1 MIMQLA
7 TNNNVLFT
15 QKKKKKNTRVAK
27 VPKVAFEFT

>member
-1 MIMQLA
+1 MVMQLA

-15 QKKKKKNTRVAK
+15 QKKKNTRVAK

>member
-1 MIMQLA
+1 MVMQLA

-15 QKKKKKNTRVAK
+15 QKKKKNTRVAK

>member
-15 QKKKKKNTRVAK
+15 QKKKKCVAK
-27 VPKVAFEFT
+27 VSEVAFEFT

>member
-15 QKKKKKNTRVAK
+15 QKKKKNTHVAK